1 MLDEL
6 FAEIAEVPV
15 AISLLII
22 PYLQFRRFLTF
33 EHGAFFVQTS
43 HTFREKATFEDFTI
57 KPTSEGIKEAKFS
70 SLFILTAAQHAAAT
84 TSGLGTKYHVSLSSN
99 ANTDY
104 GLFIPSNSFSF
115 LQSKNHHKLF
125 LKVFQK
131 KGTIL
136 RKQNKKGLVL

>member
-1 MLDEL
+1 MP
-6 FAEIAEVPV
+6 FSSKP
-15 AISLLII
+15 
-22 PYLQFRRFLTF
+22 
-33 EHGAFFVQTS
+33 S
-43 HTFREKATFEDFTI
+43 HTFREKATFEDFRI

-70 SLFILTAAQHAAAT
+70 SLFVLTVAQHAAAT

-115 LQSKNHHKLF
+115 LQSKNHHKLS

>member
-1 MLDEL
+1 MP
-6 FAEIAEVPV
+6 FSSKP
-15 AISLLII
+15 
-22 PYLQFRRFLTF
+22 
-33 EHGAFFVQTS
+33 S

-70 SLFILTAAQHAAAT
+70 SLFVLTVAQHAAAT
-84 TSGLGTKYHVSLSSN
+84 TSRLGTKYHVSLSSN
-99 ANTDY
+99 TKTDY

-115 LQSKNHHKLF
+115 LHSKNHHKLF

-136 RKQNKKGLVL
+136 RKQHKKDLVL

>member
-1 MLDEL
+1 MP
-6 FAEIAEVPV
+6 FSSKP
-15 AISLLII
+15 
-22 PYLQFRRFLTF
+22 
-33 EHGAFFVQTS
+33 S

-70 SLFILTAAQHAAAT
+70 SRFVLNVAQHAAAT
-84 TSGLGTKYHVSLSSN
+84 ISGLGTKYHVSLSSN